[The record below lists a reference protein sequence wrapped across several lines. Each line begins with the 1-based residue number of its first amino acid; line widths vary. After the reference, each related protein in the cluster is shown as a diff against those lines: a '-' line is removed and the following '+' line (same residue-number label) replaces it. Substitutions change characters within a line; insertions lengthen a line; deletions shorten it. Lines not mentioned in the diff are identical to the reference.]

1 MTDRIKEWSSSTNWL
16 MLIARAVIVLLL
28 SFALRQYFDLAR
40 EVRAI
45 KTDVAV
51 MQGNR
56 FTSNNG
62 MIHDRRITVL
72 EEKTIGMA
80 DDISEIKID
89 VKTLLRG
96 QK

>member
-16 MLIARAVIVLLL
+16 MLIIRAVIVLLL
-28 SFALRQYFDLAR
+28 SFGLQQYFALAQ

-80 DDISEIKID
+80 DDIGEIKID

>member
-28 SFALRQYFDLAR
+28 SFGLQQYFALAQ

-80 DDISEIKID
+80 DDIGEIKID